1 MTAAH
6 SSTHEEGSTAS
17 KLTDGGKSSLRR
29 TLAETARSTEAGSA
43 AINNMADL
51 NEQATE
57 SAKQFLQSGV
67 ETLSMQARR
76 ASDRLARN
84 LGFSGGDSDRLAN
97 QTKQNVEA
105 VARCGTVLTQ
115 AVQDASRHWFDLSQR
130 RWEHNLEGLNRLARA
145 NSVQELAAAQSEWV
159 REGLQQLV
167 NDSRDIAETNLRAV
181 EEAGKAFPSAGAHR
195 PS

>member
-1 MTAAH
+1 V
-6 SSTHEEGSTAS
+6 S
-17 KLTDGGKSSLRR
+17 
-29 TLAETARSTEAGSA
+29 SA
-43 AINNMADL
+43 AINNMVDL

-57 SAKQFLQSGV
+57 SAKQFLQTGV
-67 ETLSMQARR
+67 ESLSVQARR

-97 QTKQNVEA
+97 QAKQNMEA

-115 AVQDASRHWFDLSQR
+115 AVQDASRHWFGLSKR

-145 NSVQELAAAQSEWV
+145 NSVQEFAAAQSEWV

-167 NDSRDIAETNLRAV
+167 NDTRYIAKTNLRAV
-181 EEAGKAFPSAGAHR
+181 EEARKASPQCGGPEANLKPVGVA
-195 PS
+195 